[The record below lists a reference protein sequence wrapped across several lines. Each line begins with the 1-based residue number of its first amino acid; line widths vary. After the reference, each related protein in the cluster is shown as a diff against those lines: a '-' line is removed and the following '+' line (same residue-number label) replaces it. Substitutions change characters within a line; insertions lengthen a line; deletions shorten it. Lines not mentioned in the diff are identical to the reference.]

1 MSVLVD
7 KTTRLVVQGITGKEG
22 TFHTVQMVE
31 YGTNVVGGVTPGK
44 GGTTHEGIPVFNTV
58 AQAVSEA
65 GANASVIYVPP
76 PFAADAILEAAD
88 AGIPLVVCITEGIPA
103 LDMVKVK
110 RYLQDRS
117 TRLIGPNCPGVISPG
132 KCKIGIMPG
141 HIHKEGRI
149 GVVSRS
155 GTLTYEA
162 VGQLTALGLGQ
173 STAIGIGGD
182 PVVGTT
188 HRDALALFQA
198 DDETEGIVMIGEI
211 GGTAEE
217 EAAEYAKDNVTKPIV
232 AFIAGQT
239 APPGR
244 RMGHAGAIIA
254 GGKGT
259 AAEKMKALEAAG
271 IRVVQSPADI
281 GQAMKDALGAKAVA

>member
-7 KTTRLVVQGITGKEG
+7 KKTRLIVQGLTGKEG
-22 TFHTVQMVE
+22 TFHAKQMVE

-44 GGTTHEGIPVFNTV
+44 GGQTHEGIPVFNTV
-58 AQAVSEA
+58 EDAVRET

-76 PFAADAILEAAD
+76 PFAADAIMEAAD
-88 AGIPLVVCITEGIPA
+88 AGVALVVCITEGIPA
-103 LDMVKVK
+103 RDMVGVHA
-110 RYLQDRS
+110 YLSSRP
-117 TRLIGPNCPGVISPG
+117 TRLVGPNCPGVISPG
-132 KCKIGIMPG
+132 KCKVGIMPG
-141 HIHKEGRI
+141 HIHKEGSI

-162 VGQLTALGLGQ
+162 VWQLTNLGLGQ
-173 STAIGIGGD
+173 STCIGIGGD
-182 PVVGTT
+182 PVIGTT
-188 HRDALALFQA
+188 HVDALALFEA
-198 DDETEGIVMIGEI
+198 DPKTEAVVMIGEI

-217 EAAEYAKDNVTKPIV
+217 TAALFVKEQMTKPV
-232 AFIAGQT
+232 VGFIAGQT

-259 AAEKMKALEAAG
+259 AAEKMAVMRDCGVE
-271 IRVVQSPADI
+271 VVESPAD
-281 GQAMKDALGAKAVA
+281 LGATMARVLGR